1 MKNNTVAENR
11 RARYEFDI
19 VEQLEAGLALTG
31 DEVKSIRAGDASITE
46 AFGRIENN
54 EAQLYGMHI
63 ARYNAMSSQHY
74 EATRPRKLLL
84 HRQEIYRLWGQ
95 TRQAGC
101 TIVPLRLYFKRGW
114 AKVELAI
121 ARGRKRHDKRRAI
134 AERETERT
142 IRRRLQEH

>member
-1 MKNNTVAENR
+1 
-11 RARYEFDI
+11 
-19 VEQLEAGLALTG
+19 
-31 DEVKSIRAGDASITE
+31 
-46 AFGRIENN
+46 
-54 EAQLYGMHI
+54 MHI
-63 ARYNAMSSQHY
+63 PRYNAMSSQHY
-74 EATRPRKLLL
+74 EPTRPRKLLL